1 MRSTRSKHSLSPSAI
16 RAIPVAV
23 AIAALIIT
31 ALTVEPHADRASA
44 EPGQAAAIAWRS
56 CPTAEGKSPG
66 ASATP
71 QCARVPVPLDHA
83 DPDGRMIEIA
93 VLKQP
98 ATGPSRG
105 TIVVNAGTQAGGGT
119 AFVSQY
125 GQQLFGQL
133 NKQFD
138 IVGVDTRGTGQSVP
152 AVRCT
157 THEQDRAIE
166 APIPAF
172 QTTADRPTRLAEAT
186 KITQRCQDRSR
197 DILPYLSTTADARDL
212 DIVRSALGEQRLRYI
227 GVSNG
232 TLLGQEY
239 ADQFPAHTGPTV
251 LDSPLDIS
259 EYMNHP
265 LRFDRDQMV
274 ASEHTLQTFL
284 GWCADNPQTCGFGGD
299 DPRQAFERLVTRMED
314 NRKANP
320 ERDDIVTGG
329 NLLQYVLGQLI
340 FPSAWPDLAKTLAA
354 MESQPLPLAPL
365 QHGENTVLAEFL
377 SHACLDKRLPAD
389 LRAYD
394 RQLHAASRVS
404 PHLGSMFGYGQL
416 KCRQWPAEP
425 ADRNRG
431 PWTDRSGSPTLV
443 VIGTDDPL
451 APTAGAVRVRNRSH
465 AASVRVHGSGHM
477 QLGRTPCLDAEVVD
491 FFLGKAVPQRASCSV
506 PLPTK

>member
-1 MRSTRSKHSLSPSAI
+1 MRSIRSKHSLSPSVFPG
-16 RAIPVAV
+16 IPVAA
-23 AIAALIIT
+23 AIAALIIP
-31 ALTVEPHADRASA
+31 ALSATPHADQASA
-44 EPGQAAAIAWRS
+44 EPRPAAPISWQS
-56 CPTAEGKSPG
+56 CPATAGTATDAGS
-66 ASATP
+66 TP
-71 QCARVPVPLDHA
+71 QCARLPVPLDH
-83 DPDGRMIEIA
+83 DHPEGRTIGLA
-93 VLKQP
+93 LVRHP
-98 ATGPSRG
+98 ATGASRG

-125 GQQLFGQL
+125 GQQLFGRL

-172 QTTADRPTRLAEAT
+172 QSTADRPTRLAEAT
-186 KITQRCQDRSR
+186 KITQRCQERSGS
-197 DILPYLSTTADARDL
+197 ILPYLSTTADARDL
-212 DIVRSALGEQRLRYI
+212 DIVRTALGEQRLRYI

-239 ADQFPAHTGPTV
+239 ADRFPDRVGAMV

-284 GWCADNPQTCGFGGD
+284 SWCADNPQSCSFGGD
-299 DPRQAFERLVTRMED
+299 DPRQAFERLVMRMED
-314 NRKANP
+314 NRKAHP

-377 SHACLDKRLPAD
+377 SHACLDKRLPED

-394 RQLHAASRVS
+394 RQLRAASRVS
-404 PHLGSMFGYGQL
+404 PHFGSMFGYGQL

-425 ADRNRG
+425 VDRNDG
-431 PWTDRSGSPTLV
+431 PWTHTGTGRTLV

-451 APTAGAVRVRNRSH
+451 APASGAVRVRNRAH
-465 AASVRVHGSGHM
+465 AASIQVAGSGHM
-477 QLGRTPCLDAEVVD
+477 QLGKTPCVDSEVAD
-491 FFLGKAVPQRASCSV
+491 FFLGRAVPRRASCSV